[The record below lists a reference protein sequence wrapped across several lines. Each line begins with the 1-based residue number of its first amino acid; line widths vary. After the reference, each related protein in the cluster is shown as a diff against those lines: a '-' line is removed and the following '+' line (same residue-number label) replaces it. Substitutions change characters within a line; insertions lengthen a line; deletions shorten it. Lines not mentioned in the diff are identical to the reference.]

1 MTLIKILI
9 RFKIFRLVRLTIIN
23 NITTSKTQY
32 FPFSTYFTF
41 LHILHLTVKNVLLRV
56 NSHPWCALFLNTFV
70 QFRYYILQKNVTK
83 KVQKVPCSDFGTH
96 SRQNKE

>member
-1 MTLIKILI
+1 MTVIKIFI

-41 LHILHLTVKNVLLRV
+41 FTYFTSNSKKRLLRV